1 MPPIT
6 ITYTLHPTPSP
17 ASSSSSVLHN
27 AVAGI
32 KAHLPLRNLHWK
44 SSSRT
49 SLRTIQEVDIDL
61 MDLGEATSIRDKNV
75 SVLDSPLVNLC
86 LVVCED
92 GEVYK
97 SQTRNFIRDWLSLL
111 AARRTPHAP
120 LIVLVNPPN
129 SAADKSGK
137 TVWGKDKGVLGK
149 LKADFNVGKRDRCV
163 QLNLP
168 PPGVNDPSAWP
179 ELINKLKECFV
190 TAFDSA
196 ILEREDEVK
205 RGEAQRVMVGWNFCT
220 WFLLKESLAQSFEGV
235 NLNEDSL
242 IIYEELEAAFIQV
255 VKEQNLSWF
264 GKLGATGS
272 RDDSLPILNTTM
284 KPYREMLQNS
294 SISVFD
300 FRVYLFARQGI
311 LLGKLGRITEVAKRG
326 QWFVASLANRLRE
339 NEADLAE
346 HFIESWTYTACM
358 DIVSKCDQWAR
369 LERPNNDYSGLT
381 AYESVRSELLDIAR
395 IQVEHL
401 GVSSGHLPSTYP
413 FQSPTVPR
421 SSSSNVLFDES
432 SLALSAPSSPGVPT
446 DSTSTSRPQMS
457 NSILLAA
464 IADRSNFFALY
475 RDLTLKVIAAY
486 RKCAKNLSCIRP
498 LTNLLGLA
506 LILDQWDEAYTQ
518 AQELAREC
526 QELGVWDR
534 VVKYALGVA
543 LKAAKKLDKDGME
556 WGELA
561 IGYLEVSVRETGKTG
576 DEDEDLLLKEV
587 IEGLKR
593 VDEVWNVESHRSFSI
608 RLLGKETKIDCNEIT
623 VDVEITNE
631 LDIDV
636 EADGV
641 EVRLGHPHSGGM
653 VLFSAK
659 ETSLHPGVNLVRLS
673 SSTSTH
679 GIYNLQ
685 SASLSFGQLNFNY
698 DLKDSGRS
706 VIIRRDEGGLGIT
719 LRMPY
724 NIKLADD
731 TLVVLDIKNGQVDLQ
746 EVRVNLTSLTR
757 GDGFILE
764 DAKWGETNLTLD
776 DEGLITV
783 GDIRAG
789 ETVTISV
796 PYAGLP
802 PTDYMRA
809 HIVLLHNTDR
819 GARQWV
825 DVQTIDTGLP
835 LTINVQDFFRPDCL
849 LSYFTV
855 SPDDKEILR
864 IASAELI
871 APDGSG
877 YEVESCRKQGG
888 NPIVSVATQPL
899 SFMFKIRRQKDGDP
913 ASSLTLRI
921 KYRQVDEEIR
931 SSVTDVFRSLSPS
944 SRASIERAVREIL
957 ADRSK
962 WRSYLIGESLEELFR
977 YELKDMGDSGLAFCE
992 SIKSTTLPEWRSLEI
1007 PVDVPQRRLLTA
1019 VSLTPTLSPSTFI
1032 YQGRPLAFL
1041 LKLSTSS
1048 QWMGL
1053 PSELTKEE
1061 KTQRLVYDVQ
1071 VNPEDWIVLGKKKAY
1086 FVPDLEKDVSVEI
1099 VLLPTRA
1106 GTIFLPNV
1114 SIYPLDPPGGSTE
1127 GQTKIQGVL
1136 CESYMKNAAQTV
1148 RVLPAK
1154 KEVTVLVPVPLPGGV
1169 QIGEQ
1174 WEGVRA

>member
-1 MPPIT
+1 MPPTT
-6 ITYTLHPTPSP
+6 ITYTLHPTPSH

-49 SLRTIQEVDIDL
+49 SLRTIQEIDIDIV
-61 MDLGEATSIRDKNV
+61 DLGEATSLRDKNT
-75 SVLDSPLVNLC
+75 SVLDSPLVNMC

-149 LKADFNVGKRDRCV
+149 LKADFNVGKHDRCV

-168 PPGVNDPSAWP
+168 PPGVNDPAAWP

-190 TAFDSA
+190 SAFDAA

-220 WFLLKESLAQSFEGV
+220 WFLLKESLAQSFEAV
-235 NLNEDSL
+235 NLPGDSL

-264 GKLGATGS
+264 GKLGATGP

-284 KPYREMLQNS
+284 KPYREMLRTS

-326 QWFVASLANRLRE
+326 QWFVASLAKRLRE

-401 GVSSGHLPSTYP
+401 GVSSGHLPSAYP
-413 FQSPTVPR
+413 FQPPSAPQPA
-421 SSSSNVLFDES
+421 SSDVLFDEASLVS
-432 SLALSAPSSPGVPT
+432 SSPSSPVVPT
-446 DSTSTSRPQMS
+446 DSSSTSRPQIS
-457 NSILLAA
+457 NSILQAA
-464 IADRSNFFALY
+464 TADRSNFFALY

-506 LILDQWDEAYTQ
+506 VILDQWEEVYTQ

-534 VVKYALGVA
+534 VVKYVLGVA
-543 LKAAKKLDKDGME
+543 LKAAKKLDKGGME

-576 DEDEDLLLKEV
+576 DEDEDMLLKEV
-587 IEGLKR
+587 IEGLKK
-593 VDEVWNVESHRSFSI
+593 VDGAWSVEGHRLFSI
-608 RLLGKETKIDCNEIT
+608 RLLGKGTKIDHNEIT
-623 VDVEITNE
+623 IDVEVTNELHVDVEN
-631 LDIDV
+631 DR
-636 EADGV
+636 V
-641 EVRLGHPHSGGM
+641 EVRLDHPHSGG
-653 VLFSAK
+653 VIIFSAK
-659 ETSLHPGVNLVRLS
+659 EITLHPGINLIRLS

-685 SASLSFGQLNFNY
+685 SASLFLGQFSFNY

-706 VIIRRDEGGLGIT
+706 VIIRRDEGGLRIT

-724 NIKLADD
+724 DIKLIDD
-731 TLVVLDIKNGQVDLQ
+731 NLMVLDIKSGRIDLR

-757 GDGFILE
+757 GVGFILE
-764 DAKWGETNLTLD
+764 GAKRDGTNFALN

-789 ETVTISV
+789 ETMTISV
-796 PYAGLP
+796 PYTGLP

-809 HIVLLHNTDR
+809 HIDLQYSTDK
-819 GARQWV
+819 GARQWM
-825 DVQTIDTGLP
+825 DVQTVDTGLP

-849 LSYFTV
+849 LSHFTV

-888 NPIVSVATQPL
+888 DPIVSLANQPL
-899 SFMFKIRRQKDGDP
+899 SFLFKIRRKKDGDP
-913 ASSLTLRI
+913 TSSLSLRI
-921 KYRQVDEEIR
+921 RYRQVDEEIR
-931 SSVTDVFRSLSPS
+931 SSVTDVLRSLSPS
-944 SRASIERAVREIL
+944 SRASIERAVYEIL

-962 WRSYLIGESLEELFR
+962 WRSYLIGESLEGIFCHA
-977 YELKDMGDSGLAFCE
+977 LKNMGNSGLAFCE
-992 SIKSTTLPEWRSLEI
+992 SIKSVTLPKWRTLEI

-1019 VSLTPTLSPSTFI
+1019 ISLVPTLPPSTLI

-1053 PSELTKEE
+1053 PSELTEEE
-1061 KTQRLVYDVQ
+1061 KIQRLVYDVQ
-1071 VNPEDWIVLGKKKAY
+1071 VNPEDWIVWGKKKAY
-1086 FVPDLEKDVSVEI
+1086 FVPDPEKDVKVEI

-1114 SIYPLDPPGGSTE
+1114 SIYPLHSPDGSSE
-1127 GQTKIQGVL
+1127 LQAKVQGVL
-1136 CESYMKNAAQTV
+1136 CESYMENAAQTV

-1154 KEVTVLVPVPLPGGV
+1154 KEVTVLVPAPLPGGAP
-1169 QIGEQ
+1169 IGEQ

>member
-1 MPPIT
+1 M
-6 ITYTLHPTPSP
+6 
-17 ASSSSSVLHN
+17 
-27 AVAGI
+27 AGI

-61 MDLGEATSIRDKNV
+61 VDLGEVTSLRDKNV
-75 SVLDSPLVNLC
+75 SVLDSPLVNMC

-168 PPGVNDPSAWP
+168 PPGVNDPAAWP

-190 TAFDSA
+190 IAFDSA

-235 NLNEDSL
+235 NLPEDSL

-255 VKEQNLSWF
+255 LKEQNLSWF

-272 RDDSLPILNTTM
+272 RDDSLPVLNTTM
-284 KPYREMLQNS
+284 KPYREMLRSS

-300 FRVYLFARQGI
+300 FRIYLFARQGI

-413 FQSPTVPR
+413 FQSFQSASVPQ
-421 SSSSNVLFDES
+421 SSTSDVLFDES
-432 SLALSAPSSPGVPT
+432 TLASSVPSSPVVPI
-446 DSTSTSRPQMS
+446 DSSSTSRPQMS

-506 LILDQWDEAYTQ
+506 VILDQWDEAYTQ
-518 AQELAREC
+518 AQELAKEC

-543 LKAAKKLDKDGME
+543 LKASKKLDKDGME

-576 DEDEDLLLKEV
+576 DGDEDELLKEV
-587 IEGLKR
+587 IEGLKK
-593 VDEVWNVESHRSFSI
+593 VNEVWNVEGHRSFSI
-608 RLLGKETKIDCNEIT
+608 RLLGKETKIDRNEIT

-641 EVRLGHPHSGGM
+641 EVRLSHPHSGG
-653 VLFSAK
+653 VVHFSAK
-659 ETSLHPGVNLVRLS
+659 ETSLHPGVNLIRLS

-685 SASLSFGQLNFNY
+685 SASLFLGQLNFNY

-706 VIIRRDEGGLGIT
+706 VIIRRDEV
-719 LRMPY
+719 
-724 NIKLADD
+724 KLTDD
-731 TLVVLDIKNGQVDLQ
+731 TLVILDIKNGQVDLQ

-757 GDGFILE
+757 GVGFILE
-764 DAKWGETNLTLD
+764 DAKWDETNLTLN
-776 DEGLITV
+776 DEGLITI
-783 GDIRAG
+783 GDIRAE
-789 ETVTISV
+789 ETVRISI
-796 PYAGLP
+796 PYTGLP

-809 HIVLLHNTDR
+809 HIMLLHNTDK
-819 GARQWV
+819 GVRQWV

-849 LSYFTV
+849 LSHFTV

-864 IASAELI
+864 IASAALI

-888 NPIVSVATQPL
+888 GPIVSVASQPL
-899 SFMFKIRRQKDGDP
+899 SFLFKIRRKKDGDP
-913 ASSLTLRI
+913 VSSLNLRI
-921 KYRQVDEEIR
+921 KYRQIDEEIR
-931 SSVTDVFRSLSPS
+931 SSVTDALRSLSPT
-944 SRASIERAVREIL
+944 SRSSIERAVREIL

-962 WRSYLIGESLEELFR
+962 WRSYLIGESLEEIFR

-992 SIKSTTLPEWRSLEI
+992 SIKSATLPEWRSLEI

-1019 VSLTPTLSPSTFI
+1019 ISLTPTLSPSTSI

-1086 FVPDLEKDVSVEI
+1086 FVPDPEKDVSVEI

-1114 SIYPLDPPGGSTE
+1114 AIYPLDSPGGSSE
-1127 GQTKIQGVL
+1127 GQAKIQGVL

-1154 KEVTVLVPVPLPGGV
+1154 KEVTVLVPVPLPGAV
-1169 QIGEQ
+1169 PIGEQ

>member
-1 MPPIT
+1 MPPTT
-6 ITYTLHPTPSP
+6 ITYTLHPTPSH

-49 SLRTIQEVDIDL
+49 SLRTIQEIDIDIV
-61 MDLGEATSIRDKNV
+61 DLGEATSLRDKNT
-75 SVLDSPLVNLC
+75 SVLDSPLVNMC

-149 LKADFNVGKRDRCV
+149 LKADFNVGKHDRS
-163 QLNLP
+163 LNLP
-168 PPGVNDPSAWP
+168 PPGVNDPAAWP

-190 TAFDSA
+190 SAFDAA

-220 WFLLKESLAQSFEGV
+220 WFLLKESLAQSFEAV
-235 NLNEDSL
+235 NLPGDSL

-264 GKLGATGS
+264 GKLGATGP

-284 KPYREMLQNS
+284 KPYREMLRTS

-326 QWFVASLANRLRE
+326 QWFVASLAKRLRE

-401 GVSSGHLPSTYP
+401 GVSSGHLPSAYP
-413 FQSPTVPR
+413 FQPPSAPQPA
-421 SSSSNVLFDES
+421 SSDVLFDEASLVS
-432 SLALSAPSSPGVPT
+432 SSPSSPVVPT
-446 DSTSTSRPQMS
+446 DSSSTSRPQIS
-457 NSILLAA
+457 NSILQAA
-464 IADRSNFFALY
+464 TADRSNFFALY

-506 LILDQWDEAYTQ
+506 VILDQWEEVYTQ

-534 VVKYALGVA
+534 VVKYVLGVA
-543 LKAAKKLDKDGME
+543 LKAAKKLDKGGME

-576 DEDEDLLLKEV
+576 DEDEDMLLKEV
-587 IEGLKR
+587 IEGLKKG
-593 VDEVWNVESHRSFSI
+593 HRLFSI
-608 RLLGKETKIDCNEIT
+608 RLLGKGTKIDHNEIT
-623 VDVEITNE
+623 IDVEVTNELHVDVEN
-631 LDIDV
+631 DR
-636 EADGV
+636 V
-641 EVRLGHPHSGGM
+641 EVRLDHPHSGG
-653 VLFSAK
+653 VIIFSAK
-659 ETSLHPGVNLVRLS
+659 EITLHPGINLIRLS

-685 SASLSFGQLNFNY
+685 SASLFLGQFSFNY

-706 VIIRRDEGGLGIT
+706 VIIRRDEGGLRIT

-724 NIKLADD
+724 DIKLIDD
-731 TLVVLDIKNGQVDLQ
+731 NLMVLDIKSGRIDLR

-757 GDGFILE
+757 GVGFILE
-764 DAKWGETNLTLD
+764 GAKRDGTNFALN

-789 ETVTISV
+789 ETMTISV
-796 PYAGLP
+796 PYTGLP

-809 HIVLLHNTDR
+809 HIDLQYSTDK
-819 GARQWV
+819 GARQWM
-825 DVQTIDTGLP
+825 DVQTVDTGLP

-849 LSYFTV
+849 LSHFTV

-871 APDGSG
+871 APDG
-877 YEVESCRKQGG
+877 
-888 NPIVSVATQPL
+888 NPT
-899 SFMFKIRRQKDGDP
+899 
-913 ASSLTLRI
+913 SSLSLRI
-921 KYRQVDEEIR
+921 RYRQVDEEIR
-931 SSVTDVFRSLSPS
+931 SSVTDVLRSLSPS
-944 SRASIERAVREIL
+944 SRASIERAVYEIL

-962 WRSYLIGESLEELFR
+962 WRSYLIGESLEGIFCHA
-977 YELKDMGDSGLAFCE
+977 LKNMGNSGLAFCE
-992 SIKSTTLPEWRSLEI
+992 SIKSVTLPKWRTLEI

-1019 VSLTPTLSPSTFI
+1019 ISLVPTLPPSTLI

-1053 PSELTKEE
+1053 PSELTEEE
-1061 KTQRLVYDVQ
+1061 KIQRLVYDVQ
-1071 VNPEDWIVLGKKKAY
+1071 VNPEDWIVWGKKKAY
-1086 FVPDLEKDVSVEI
+1086 FVPDPEKDVKVEI

-1114 SIYPLDPPGGSTE
+1114 SIYPLHSPDGSSE
-1127 GQTKIQGVL
+1127 LQAKVQGVL
-1136 CESYMKNAAQTV
+1136 CESYMENAAQTV

-1154 KEVTVLVPVPLPGGV
+1154 KEVTVLVPAPLPGGAP
-1169 QIGEQ
+1169 IGEQ

>member
-1 MPPIT
+1 MPPTT
-6 ITYTLHPTPSP
+6 ITYTLHPTPSH

-49 SLRTIQEVDIDL
+49 SLRTIQEIDIDL
-61 MDLGEATSIRDKNV
+61 VDLGEATSLRDKNT
-75 SVLDSPLVNLC
+75 SVLDSPLVNMC

-129 SAADKSGK
+129 SAVDKSGK

-149 LKADFNVGKRDRCV
+149 LKADFNVGKRDRS
-163 QLNLP
+163 LNLP
-168 PPGVNDPSAWP
+168 PPGVNDPAAWP

-190 TAFDSA
+190 TAFDAA

-220 WFLLKESLAQSFEGV
+220 WFLLKESLAQSFEAV
-235 NLNEDSL
+235 NLPEDSL

-264 GKLGATGS
+264 GKLGATGP

-284 KPYREMLQNS
+284 KPYREMLRTS

-326 QWFVASLANRLRE
+326 QWFVASLAKRLRE

-401 GVSSGHLPSTYP
+401 GVSSGHLPSAYP
-413 FQSPTVPR
+413 FQPPSAPQPA
-421 SSSSNVLFDES
+421 SSDVLFDEASLVS
-432 SLALSAPSSPGVPT
+432 SSPSSPVVPT
-446 DSTSTSRPQMS
+446 DSSSTSRPQIS
-457 NSILLAA
+457 NSILQAA
-464 IADRSNFFALY
+464 MADRSNFFALY

-498 LTNLLGLA
+498 LANLLGLA
-506 LILDQWDEAYTQ
+506 VILDQWEEAYTQ

-534 VVKYALGVA
+534 VVKYVLGVA
-543 LKAAKKLDKDGME
+543 LKAAKKLDKCGME

-576 DEDEDLLLKEV
+576 DEDEDILLKEV
-587 IEGLKR
+587 IEGLKKG
-593 VDEVWNVESHRSFSI
+593 HRLFSI
-608 RLLGKETKIDCNEIT
+608 RLLGKETKIDHNEIT
-623 VDVEITNE
+623 IDVEVTNELHVDVEN
-631 LDIDV
+631 DR
-636 EADGV
+636 V
-641 EVRLGHPHSGGM
+641 EVRLDHPHSGG
-653 VLFSAK
+653 VIIFSAK
-659 ETSLHPGVNLVRLS
+659 EITLHPGVNLIRLS

-685 SASLSFGQLNFNY
+685 SASLFLGQFSFNY
-698 DLKDSGRS
+698 DLKDSGKS
-706 VIIRRDEGGLGIT
+706 VIIRRDEGGIGIT

-724 NIKLADD
+724 DINLTDD
-731 TLVVLDIKNGQVDLQ
+731 TLMVLDIKSGQIDLR

-757 GDGFILE
+757 GVGFILE
-764 DAKWGETNLTLD
+764 GAKRDGTNLALN

-789 ETVTISV
+789 ETMTISV
-796 PYAGLP
+796 PYTGLP

-809 HIVLLHNTDR
+809 HIDLLYSTDK
-819 GARQWV
+819 GARQWM
-825 DVQTIDTGLP
+825 DVQTVDTGLP

-849 LSYFTV
+849 LSHFTV

-864 IASAELI
+864 VASAELI
-871 APDGSG
+871 APN
-877 YEVESCRKQGG
+877 G
-888 NPIVSVATQPL
+888 NPT
-899 SFMFKIRRQKDGDP
+899 
-913 ASSLTLRI
+913 SSLSLRI
-921 KYRQVDEEIR
+921 RYRQVDDEIR
-931 SSVTDVFRSLSPS
+931 SSVTDVLRSLSPS
-944 SRASIERAVREIL
+944 SRASIERAVYEVL

-962 WRSYLIGESLEELFR
+962 WRSYVIGESLEGIFCHA
-977 YELKDMGDSGLAFCE
+977 LKNMGNIGLAFCE
-992 SIKSTTLPEWRSLEI
+992 SIKSVTLPEWRSLEI

-1019 VSLTPTLSPSTFI
+1019 ISLVPTLPPSTLI

-1053 PSELTKEE
+1053 PSELTEEE
-1061 KTQRLVYDVQ
+1061 KIQRLVYDVQ

-1086 FVPDLEKDVSVEI
+1086 FVPDPEKDVKVEI

-1114 SIYPLDPPGGSTE
+1114 SIYPLHSPDGSSE
-1127 GQTKIQGVL
+1127 LQAKVQGVL
-1136 CESYMKNAAQTV
+1136 CESYMENAAQTV

-1154 KEVTVLVPVPLPGGV
+1154 KEVTVLVPAPLPGGV
-1169 QIGEQ
+1169 PIGEQ
-1174 WEGVRA
+1174 WDGVRA